1 MNLFTSD
8 DVELTHDQAEKEIK
22 SLQKEINHHN
32 TLYYIKDSP
41 VITDAEYD
49 KLMRRLQEI
58 EKTYPNLITPDS
70 PTQRVGAAPLGEFA
84 EVQHSIPL
92 LSLAK
97 AFDAGELSDFE
108 SRLNRMMPEAKFDYV
123 CELKFDGL
131 AVMLK
136 YEKGI
141 FVQGATRGDGFRGED
156 ITLNLKTVRTIPLR
170 LLNPDDVE
178 IPDILEVRGEVF
190 MTRESFDNLNKNRA
204 DKGESLFANPR
215 NAAAGSLRQLDSHI
229 TAQRNL
235 DMFVYSLATPVEG
248 IETHYQ
254 ALQYM
259 KKFGF
264 HINEYTKVLPDMASV
279 IKFCEEW
286 IERRSELT
294 YDIDGVVVKINSL
307 KLQEELGAVSRSPR
321 WAIAYKLPST
331 EVVTKLL
338 DIEVS
343 VGRTGS
349 LTPVAILEPQE
360 VDGSVVS
367 RATLHNE
374 DEIKRKDI
382 KIGDYVL
389 IHKAGSV
396 IPEVI
401 SPVKEKRDGTEK
413 DFILPKSCPVCGEE
427 VFRPEGEAATRCMNM
442 ECPAQVKERIRHFA
456 SRRALDIEGFGE
468 KLVEKLVEN
477 GLVKQPADLYDLKVE
492 DLLPLERMGKKLAE
506 KLVNNVKK
514 AKNKEL
520 AQVLYALGI
529 RHVGQHIAKVLA
541 DHFETIDNLAKASE
555 AELEDIHEV
564 GPEVASSIVEFFSL
578 EKNRRI
584 TEKLESEGVIK
595 KPIEGDNKEKAGE
608 KKLAGMKFV
617 LTGTLQNFSRTE
629 MKKLIES
636 HGGRVTSS
644 VSKGTDY
651 VLFGTDPGSKYRKAE
666 KIGVSTIN
674 LEDFFEILKED
685 SNSPQGTQSFK

>member
-1 MNLFTSD
+1 MDIFTAD
-8 DVELTHDQAEKEIK
+8 DAELTHDQAENEIK
-22 SLQKEINHHN
+22 RLRNEINYHN
-32 TLYYIKDSP
+32 IQYYVKDSP

-49 KLMRRLQEI
+49 KLMRKLQEI

-70 PTQRVGAAPLGEFA
+70 PAQRVGAAPLDEFKSV
-84 EVQHSIPL
+84 EHSIPL
-92 LSLAK
+92 LSLAN
-97 AFDAGELSDFE
+97 AFDAGELRDFE
-108 SRLNRMMPEAKFDYV
+108 SRLKRMIPEAKFDYV

-131 AVMLK
+131 AVTLK

-156 ITLNLKTVRTIPLR
+156 ITRNLKTVRTIPLR
-170 LLNPDDVE
+170 LLNTDDVE
-178 IPDILEVRGEVF
+178 IPDLLEVRGEVF
-190 MTRESFDNLNKNRA
+190 MTRESFDKLNEHRA

-215 NAAAGSLRQLDSHI
+215 NAAAGSLRQLDSRI
-229 TAQRNL
+229 TAKRNL
-235 DMFVYSLATPVEG
+235 NMFVYSLATPVEG

-259 KKFGF
+259 KKLGF
-264 HINEYTKVLPDMASV
+264 HINEYSRVESDIASV

-286 IERRSELT
+286 IGRRSELP
-294 YDIDGVVVKINSL
+294 YDIDGVVAKVNSL
-307 KLQEELGAVSRSPR
+307 KLQEEFGAVSRSPR

-401 SPVKEKRDGTEK
+401 SPVKEKRDGTER
-413 DFILPKSCPVCGEE
+413 DFVMLKKCPVCGEE
-427 VFRPEGEAATRCMNM
+427 VFRPEGEAVTRCLNM

-468 KLVEKLVEN
+468 KLVEKLVEK
-477 GLVKQPADLYDLKVE
+477 GLVKRPTDLYDLNVE

-520 AQVLYALGI
+520 SQVLYALGI
-529 RHVGQHIAKVLA
+529 RHAGQHIAKVLA
-541 DHFETIDNLAKASE
+541 DHFGSIDNLMKASE
-555 AELEDIHEV
+555 AELEEINEI
-564 GPEVASSIVEFFSL
+564 GPGVASSIVEFFSI
-578 EKNRRI
+578 EKNRWI
-584 TEKLESEGVIK
+584 IEKLESEGVIK
-595 KPIEGDNKEKAGE
+595 KTGTDDEKDKTKE
-608 KKLAGMKFV
+608 KKLAGKKFV
-617 LTGTLQNFSRTE
+617 LTGTLPDYSRPE
-629 MKKLIES
+629 MKKIIES
-636 HGGRVTSS
+636 YGGRVTSS

-651 VLFGTDPGSKYRKAE
+651 VLAGADPGSKSKKAE
-666 KIGVSTIN
+666 KLGVPIISQDDLLKMIG
-674 LEDFFEILKED
+674 
-685 SNSPQGTQSFK
+685 